1 MEFLNWFWLTFD
13 YIFFSNIQC
22 MWFLNKSLDLL
33 NRFYLDTRPLGN
45 AAEILVKLLKRS
57 GIEDFRRGLT
67 RRDLVIAQRF
77 FKNLKFRVNHR
88 GADFQRRYKVKTI
101 TETPA
106 NQTEFIM
113 TDERRHNIASYFADR
128 YRRLLYPFLP
138 CLVTPN
144 GANFPLEVCKIEE
157 VCVQV

>member
-1 MEFLNWFWLTFD
+1 
-13 YIFFSNIQC
+13 
-22 MWFLNKSLDLL
+22 LNKSLDLL
-33 NRFYLDTRPLGN
+33 NRFYLDTHPSGN
-45 AAEILVKLLKRS
+45 AAEILVKLFKRS
-57 GIEDFRRGLT
+57 GVEDFRRGLS
-67 RRDLVIAQRF
+67 RRDIVVAQRF

-106 NQTEFIM
+106 NQTEFIKGKNVSDYVIKSDDINPQFIIM
-113 TDERRHNIASYFADR
+113 TDEQRDNVASYFAER

-138 CLVTPN
+138 CLVTPS

-157 VCVQV
+157 VCGQV